1 MTKHLG
7 WWLIV
12 AVLTSPNTV
21 LNGPEAL
28 VVICPPAY
36 PRALRNPHKGFTNR
50 GFGEDNQWATLV
62 HVYIPW
68 NQIEDHETDGI
79 DRIKQWCHARW
90 QSVAERNQKVIPR
103 VYLHWS
109 GDRTYWPADMQTYDY
124 SSDQFVFRLT
134 RLVER
139 LGICWD
145 TDPRVA
151 HIEMGIIGKW
161 GEQHSPAPSEEMQ
174 RILGNAFARAFVH
187 KHVLVRHPWR
197 EFLDYDFGAYWDS
210 WAHADQMDSHGAG
223 LASLTN
229 RWCSLL
235 IGGEVAYDWGHYA
248 VQPGDS
254 PTDTVSDPLHRDFL
268 IDTIRSLHCTQL
280 RWVADYDQ
288 SDPIAQD
295 GAEEVQRA
303 FGYRFVLE
311 EMRYPGRVEPGET
324 FEVAFDVRNTG
335 SAPFYYDW
343 PVELSLLD
351 MRSAKPM
358 WRSLFASAD
367 IRRCMPGDQWATNRG
382 IRAYAKP
389 ARSYTVSEAFTLDE
403 QVEPGEYYLALAV
416 LDPAGELPCLR
427 LAIKNYFIGGRH
439 PIGRIGVSRDP
450 LRFEIN
456 PRRFA
461 DPYDDKTLGY
471 NPQASP

>member
-1 MTKHLG
+1 MEKKQRFSLVVG
-7 WWLIV
+7 VIMAV
-12 AVLTSPNTV
+12 NAVLS
-21 LNGPEAL
+21 GAQGL
-28 VVICPPAY
+28 VVIRPHAY
-36 PRALRNPHKGFTNR
+36 ARALRNPHMGFTNR
-50 GFGEDNQWATLV
+50 GFNEDNEWATLV

-79 DRIKQWCHARW
+79 DRIKQWCDTRW
-90 QSVAERNQKVIPR
+90 QGVAERNQKVIPR

-109 GDRTYWPADMQTYDY
+109 GDRTYWPADMQTHDY
-124 SSDQFVFRLT
+124 SSDQFVRRVT

-161 GEQHSPAPSEEMQ
+161 GEQHSPAPSPAMQ
-174 RILGNAFARAFVH
+174 QILGDAFARAFVN

-197 EFLDYDFGAYWDS
+197 EFVEYEFGAYWDS

-223 LASLTN
+223 IAALTE
-229 RWCSLL
+229 RWRTTL
-235 IGGEVAYDWGHYA
+235 IGGEVAYDWGRSS

-254 PTDTVSDPLHRDFL
+254 PTDTVSDPLHRNFF
-268 IDTIRSLHCTQL
+268 IDSVRALHCTQL

-288 SDPIAQD
+288 TDPQARA
-295 GAEEVQRA
+295 GAEEIQRA
-303 FGYRFVLE
+303 FGYRLVLE
-311 EMRYPGRVEPGET
+311 EIRYARRIEPGQT
-324 FEVAFDVRNTG
+324 FQVEFDVRNTG

-351 MRSAKPM
+351 LRTGTPV
-358 WRSLFASAD
+358 WRSQFESAD
-367 IRRCMPGDQWATNRG
+367 VRQWLPGDLWATSRG
-382 IRAYAKP
+382 VRAYAKP
-389 ARSYTVSEAFTLDE
+389 AQSCTVSDSFSLDE
-403 QVEPGEYYLALAV
+403 QIEPGEYYLALAI

-427 LAIKNYFIGGRH
+427 FAIQNYFAGGRH
-439 PIGRIGVSRDP
+439 PIGRIGVGRDP
-450 LRFEIN
+450 LRFEVS

-461 DPYDDKTLGY
+461 DPYEDRTLRY
-471 NPQASP
+471 FPQASP